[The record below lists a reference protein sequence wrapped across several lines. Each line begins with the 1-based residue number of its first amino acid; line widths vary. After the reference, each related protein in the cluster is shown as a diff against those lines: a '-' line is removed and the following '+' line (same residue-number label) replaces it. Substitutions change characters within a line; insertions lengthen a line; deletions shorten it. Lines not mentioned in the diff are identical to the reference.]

1 LHIRRSTEG
10 LGGNGTQRYAHPRV
24 PTKSVSTTT
33 GLLLAAIAGLGASS
47 VAAHH
52 SWSTHYDLSRS
63 TSVSGTLGRIIF
75 RNPHSALVL
84 NVNTENG
91 RQELWTVEW
100 ASPQRLRERGVTERT
115 LRVGDTLFV
124 SGNPHR
130 DAKTKSVRALSVRRD
145 DGTEVGNDEPA
156 GR

>member
-1 LHIRRSTEG
+1 M
-10 LGGNGTQRYAHPRV
+10 
-24 PTKSVSTTT
+24 
-33 GLLLAAIAGLGASS
+33 
-47 VAAHH
+47 AAHH

-84 NVNTENG
+84 HVNTENG

-100 ASPQRLRERGVTERT
+100 ASPQRLRERGITERT

>member
-1 LHIRRSTEG
+1 M
-10 LGGNGTQRYAHPRV
+10 

>member
-1 LHIRRSTEG
+1 M
-10 LGGNGTQRYAHPRV
+10 
-24 PTKSVSTTT
+24 PTKAITTT
-33 GLLLAAIAGLGASS
+33 ALITAVAELAATTP

-130 DAKTKSVRALSVRRD
+130 DAKVKSVRALSVRRD